1 MSQNYAQDETDQA
14 FLIETLQ
21 WYLDQGVDEVLLDNV
36 TDRTVLPEIP
46 KESAEN
52 SKSKTGQNSTIPAST
67 ADNVQKTQPLKPA
80 NNILGF
86 QDNAT
91 TQQEMMGAAQAIG
104 EAQKIAAGCKNLE
117 ELSEAIKA
125 FEGLSVR
132 KTATNMVFSD
142 GNPEAPV
149 MLIGE
154 APGADEDIQGKPFV
168 GVSGQLLDKIL
179 ACIDLSRAAED
190 VSQAVYI
197 SNILN
202 WRPPGNRTP
211 SQSEMDISLPFIER
225 HIALIQPKALILC
238 GGVAAK
244 SLLRRSESISKL
256 RGSFH
261 DYLPPEALQAEK
273 MASIPAMATYHPAYL
288 LRTPA
293 QKKAVWADMLMF
305 QAKLT
310 DILS

>member
-1 MSQNYAQDETDQA
+1 MSQNYADKAQ
-14 FLIETLQ
+14 LIEALQ
-21 WYLDQGVDEVLLDNV
+21 WHIDHGADEALSGVPI
-36 TDRTVLPEIP
+36 DRTVMPELP
-46 KESAEN
+46 KRQTS
-52 SKSKTGQNSTIPAST
+52 SKSQLS
-67 ADNVQKTQPLKPA
+67 QA
-80 NNILGF
+80 NIVDF
-86 QDNAT
+86 EDNAK
-91 TQQEMMGAAQAIG
+91 QQEMMGAAQAVV
-104 EAQKIAAGCKNLE
+104 EAQKLASECKTLDD
-117 ELSEAIKA
+117 LKKAISNFK
-125 FEGLSVR
+125 GLSVR

-142 GNPEAPV
+142 GHPEAPV

-168 GVSGQLLDKIL
+168 GVSGQLLDRIL
-179 ACIDLSRAAED
+179 ACIGLDRTSEEP
-190 VSQAVYI
+190 SKSVYI

-211 SQSEMDISLPFIER
+211 TQAEMDISRPFIER
-225 HIALIQPKALILC
+225 HIALAQPKAIILC
-238 GGVAAK
+238 GGVSAK

-261 DYLPPEALQAEK
+261 DYRVPEALQTED
-273 MASIPAMATYHPAYL
+273 SNPNPIPAMATYHPAYL

-310 DILS
+310 EIIDYSRSK